1 MTSDNKYHVL
11 LVTDD
16 YETMELLQQT
26 FIRANFRLLMATN
39 FEEVVSNMQ
48 TEMPD
53 LVVCDTDVKDVDRDK
68 LQQHMPDN
76 LELDTLPFIFLYS
89 AGFGQELSWNLN
101 SDQYLSK
108 PFDPIALAAFAHWVL
123 AHRKS
128 LDQFAGANRHPAVVN
143 RKILRKEVERELERI
158 QRHGGNMSLCA
169 FDIVGQPNGGVL
181 PVPVSVSVIFNKVAE
196 ALPEMIR
203 TISFLARTGRRSFLW
218 VMPETDARGAELAL
232 RRLTADFG
240 KIAIVDILAPWTI
253 RAGLVTAPGDGL
265 DYDELVDSA
274 ERKLTEHPIIPCQPV

>member
-53 LVVCDTDVKDVDRDK
+53 LVVCDSDVKDVDRDK
-68 LQQHMPDN
+68 LQQQMPDN

-89 AGFGQELSWNLN
+89 AGFGQELSWNLTL
-101 SDQYLSK
+101 DQYLSK
-108 PFDPIALAAFAHWVL
+108 PFDPIALAAFAHWLL

-128 LDQFAGANRHPAVVN
+128 AGQFAGADRHPAVVN
-143 RKILRKEVERELERI
+143 RKILRKEVERELQRI

-196 ALPEMIR
+196 ALPEMMR
-203 TISFLARTGRRSFLW
+203 TTSFLARAGRRSFLW
-218 VMPETDARGAELAL
+218 VMPDTDSEGAKLAL
-232 RRLTADFG
+232 GRLTGDFA
-240 KIAIVDILAPWTI
+240 KIAIADILAPWTI
-253 RAGLVTAPGDGL
+253 RAGLVTAPEDGL
-265 DYDELVDSA
+265 DYDDLVDSA
-274 ERKLTEHPIIPCQPV
+274 ERELAEQPITACQSV